1 LASYI
6 DGWES
11 KQPST
16 APASARIGTQEAAL
30 SRTEALT
37 LLARITKRW
46 EKLDAGQPS
55 TAQGE
60 RETVEGLPR
69 RGRGDVYAEPPAE
82 MPRTHM
88 TASQQ

>member
-1 LASYI
+1 MT
-6 DGWES
+6 G
-11 KQPST
+11 T
-16 APASARIGTQEAAL
+16 A
-30 SRTEALT
+30 ALT
-37 LLARITKRW
+37 LLVGITKRW

-69 RGRGDVYAEPPAE
+69 RGRGDVYAEPLAE

-88 TASQQ
+88 TASQQWKRRASSRCTNSAARN